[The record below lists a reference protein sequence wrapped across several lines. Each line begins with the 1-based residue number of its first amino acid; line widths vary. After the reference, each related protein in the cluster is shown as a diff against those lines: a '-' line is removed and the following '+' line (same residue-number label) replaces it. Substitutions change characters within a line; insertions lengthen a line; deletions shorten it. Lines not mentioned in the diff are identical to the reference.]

1 MAYQVNLL
9 NTSLRPPKRYV
20 SARQAATATAGVAAA
35 AAALGVFVLLEAVE
49 TERQRDLAKARLE
62 SAQEQFKKLAAEP
75 AKGRNKSLED
85 EVARLEQGVRGRE
98 ALLVKIDG
106 GIGNATGFSGYLDAL
121 ARRTLEGVWLT
132 RVVVGTDDSEFSLQ
146 GRVTRAELVGQY
158 IRLLNQEQVLRGRK
172 ISEMNLSERELPVP
186 AAPPAPQPVRPVA
199 GAATG
204 PAAVSTAP
212 AAPPSAGPA
221 PVPTVRVVEFSLGA
235 VPAQA
240 DAKAEERK

>member
-9 NTSLRPPKRYV
+9 NTDLRPPKRYV
-20 SARQAATATAGVAAA
+20 SARQAATATAGVAAL

-49 TERQRDLAKARLE
+49 TERQRDLAKARLDA
-62 SAQEQFKKLAAEP
+62 AQEQFKKLGSEP
-75 AKGRNKSLED
+75 AKGRNKALED
-85 EVARLEQGVRGRE
+85 EVVRLEQGLRGRE

-106 GIGNATGFSGYLDAL
+106 GIGNTTGFSGYLDAL

-146 GRVTRAELVGQY
+146 GRVVRAELVGQY

-172 ISEMNLSERELPVP
+172 ISEMNLSERDLPLP
-186 AAPPAPQPVRPVA
+186 AAPVPVPQPGARP
-199 GAATG
+199 GAG
-204 PAAVSTAP
+204 PAVVSTATPATP
-212 AAPPSAGPA
+212 AAPGGAAPA
-221 PVPTVRVVEFSLGA
+221 PTVRVVEFSLGA

-240 DAKAEERK
+240 DAKSEERK